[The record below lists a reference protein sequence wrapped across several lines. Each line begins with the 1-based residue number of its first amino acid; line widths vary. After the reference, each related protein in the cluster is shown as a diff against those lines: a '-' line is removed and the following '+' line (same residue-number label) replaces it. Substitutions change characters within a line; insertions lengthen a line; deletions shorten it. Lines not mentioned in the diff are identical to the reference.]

1 MFPKDLIDGI
11 KNFKDL
17 TYRGSFIYFPWI
29 HKNQTKAQLYA
40 FSKNSTTLQHL
51 KNHMKKKIYTNT
63 QFFSGVETEDE
74 SYLNE

>member
-11 KNFKDL
+11 KFFEDL
-17 TYRGSFIYFPWI
+17 TIEEVSFISHEFI
-29 HKNQTKAQLYA
+29 RTKPGPNFRLSAKTA
-40 FSKNSTTLQHL
+40 QHL

>member
-1 MFPKDLIDGI
+1 MLSAK
-11 KNFKDL
+11 
-17 TYRGSFIYFPWI
+17 T
-29 HKNQTKAQLYA
+29 AQD
-40 FSKNSTTLQHL
+40 L